1 MLQNAALSQH
11 IAKDAGVLLDDR
23 RIGHGVDYAT
33 CIALNRM
40 LERE

>member
-1 MLQNAALSQH
+1 MLQNTALSQH

-23 RIGHGVDYAT
+23 RIGHGVDHAT
-33 CIALNRM
+33 RIALNRM